1 MPKLKR
7 RRASKDALATESS
20 VTKTETPEEHSPAA
34 KTAASQTVSPNQT
47 PRQPPRVAKEAV
59 ADHGEDGSDFGAGI
73 FDSDDSSKASQS
85 ITTSVQAAAPPTSG
99 EAATGEK
106 PARRAKRG
114 RRGGSRAKKAA
125 QEHEK
130 VASPQAAMTQTGSAT
145 GPSKTA
151 AVQAVPDEE
160 NSPTD
165 KPRGR
170 GRGSRRGS
178 ADNGRVEA
186 RTAPEPDK
194 SHVAG
199 TAPDE
204 EVPAKPV
211 KAGPAAQ
218 PKTTTEK
225 RRRSRRKEPSTA
237 QSGSSATKTASSIGR
252 KMLINVADPDE
263 CRIALLQKGRLDE
276 LYIERATSTS
286 NVGNI
291 YKGRVTNV
299 EASIQA
305 AFVDFGRASH
315 GFLHISDLHP
325 KYFPHGKGETEQV
338 GRKTPRRQRPPI
350 QNCLRRGDTVI
361 VQIIKE
367 GIGTKGPTLT
377 SYISLPGRFLVM
389 MPGMDQLGVSRK
401 IEDEDQRRKA
411 REVLGQLALPKDMGF
426 IVRTAGVDRTK
437 RDLQRDLNYL
447 GRLWKKVAAREKTEP
462 APAELYKE
470 SDLVIRTIRDV
481 FDSSVSE
488 ILVDNASVASKV
500 REFLA
505 VASPRSRNIVTHYD
519 STEPVFYKYGIEA
532 EIDSLHSRHVSLP
545 CGGSLVIEQTEA
557 LVAIDVN
564 SGRFRVPD
572 NAEET
577 AYRVDIEAVDEIA
590 RQLRLRDLGGL
601 IICDMID
608 LGHERHIRDIE
619 NRFRDALKK
628 HKERAKVLRMSKF
641 GIIEMTRQRQRPS
654 LAKSN
659 FRECPRC
666 FGTGRIKATESVAL
680 DVMRQVRLA
689 AHRGGVARIDVEVAV
704 DVANELQNR
713 KRRQMAELEQ
723 GAGLRIQ
730 VVGRPGVGVE
740 HVRVSCTDRRG
751 REVVPTVVGDTAVTE
766 TVSVEANSRG
776 VAEEKAPPRRSKRGR
791 RSRKHTGT
799 VNEASRAT

>member
-1 MPKLKR
+1 M
-7 RRASKDALATESS
+7 
-20 VTKTETPEEHSPAA
+20 
-34 KTAASQTVSPNQT
+34 
-47 PRQPPRVAKEAV
+47 
-59 ADHGEDGSDFGAGI
+59 
-73 FDSDDSSKASQS
+73 
-85 ITTSVQAAAPPTSG
+85 
-99 EAATGEK
+99 
-106 PARRAKRG
+106 
-114 RRGGSRAKKAA
+114 
-125 QEHEK
+125 
-130 VASPQAAMTQTGSAT
+130 
-145 GPSKTA
+145 
-151 AVQAVPDEE
+151 
-160 NSPTD
+160 
-165 KPRGR
+165 
-170 GRGSRRGS
+170 
-178 ADNGRVEA
+178 
-186 RTAPEPDK
+186 
-194 SHVAG
+194 
-199 TAPDE
+199 
-204 EVPAKPV
+204 
-211 KAGPAAQ
+211 
-218 PKTTTEK
+218 
-225 RRRSRRKEPSTA
+225 
-237 QSGSSATKTASSIGR
+237 
-252 KMLINVADPDE
+252 ADPDE
-263 CRIALLQKGRLDE
+263 CRIALLQNGRLDE

-411 REVLGQLALPKDMGF
+411 RELLGQLELPSDMGF

-437 RDLQRDLNYL
+437 RDLQRDLSYL
-447 GRLWKKVAAREKTEP
+447 VRLWKKVATREKTEQ

-488 ILVDNASVASKV
+488 ILVDDATVAAKV
-500 REFLA
+500 QEFLS
-505 VASPRSRNIVTHYD
+505 VASPRSRNIVKHYD
-519 STEPVFYKYGIEA
+519 GTEPIYYKHGIEA
-532 EIDSLHSRHVSLP
+532 EIDSLHSRHVPLP

-577 AYRVDIEAVDEIA
+577 AYRVDLEAVEEIA

-608 LGHERHIRDIE
+608 LGQERHIREIE

-641 GIIEMTRQRQRPS
+641 GIIELTRQRQRPS

-666 FGTGRIKATESVAL
+666 FGTGRVKAIESVAL
-680 DVMRQVRLA
+680 DVMRRVRLA
-689 AHRGGVARIDVEVAV
+689 AHRGGVARIDAEVAV
-704 DVANELQNR
+704 DVANEIQNR

-723 GAGLRIQ
+723 SAGLRIQ
-730 VVGRPGVGVE
+730 VVGRTGVGVE

-751 REVVPTVVGDTAVTE
+751 REVAAATHGEAAATE
-766 TVSVEANSRG
+766 TVLADADSKG
-776 VAEEKAPPRRSKRGR
+776 VTNGKASPRRSKRGR
-791 RSRKHTGT
+791 RSRKNTGT
-799 VNEASRAT
+799 ATNVSQTK